1 MRRRLRATCEQ
12 PAKARSGGVVRIVM
26 QRISIA
32 DHARKSAGIPR
43 IKRKERG
50 KPLVRM
56 GRDHFYFPK
65 SGTDLRCAFWY
76 FLRHRLGGGVP
87 VHLLG
92 LVGRW
97 PPAQLITAGI
107 CEQRNGQTADV
118 RFGSIADIGRLPI
131 DVRFTPKSGHW
142 NSVVECP
149 LCAKSGLMHRSKERP
164 I

>member
-26 QRISIA
+26 QRIGIA

-43 IKRKERG
+43 IERKERG

-97 PPAQLITAGI
+97 PRGTTHYSRDLRAAKRGSGVKLHSSSPKPPMSALGQKQTSRPI
-107 CEQRNGQTADV
+107 CAM
-118 RFGSIADIGRLPI
+118 SALPPKADIANDGLLRLP
-131 DVRFTPKSGHW
+131 
-142 NSVVECP
+142 
-149 LCAKSGLMHRSKERP
+149 
-164 I
+164 